1 MTILP
6 GGQEMWL
13 LGTTVAIPC
22 HLPPVGAQVVEKAH
36 LQVMLPLMAMA
47 FQPKNEAARSP
58 PPPALAVER
67 IRSRVPARAGGE
79 REGSSSRLQT

>member
-1 MTILP
+1 MAAGDHGGHPMPLATSGSP
-6 GGQEMWL
+6 GG
-13 LGTTVAIPC
+13 
-22 HLPPVGAQVVEKAH
+22 EKAH

-79 REGSSSRLQT
+79 REGSSPRPQT